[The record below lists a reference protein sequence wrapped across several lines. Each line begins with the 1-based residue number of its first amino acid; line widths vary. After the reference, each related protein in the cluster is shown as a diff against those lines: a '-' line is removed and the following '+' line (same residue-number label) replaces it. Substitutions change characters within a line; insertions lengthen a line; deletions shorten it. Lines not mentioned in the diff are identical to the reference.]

1 MKRETRLWQQPAGAG
16 SRRDF
21 LKRCGTLTAGVAV
34 AGMAIPRVH
43 AAEDNTI
50 RLALIGCGGRG
61 SGAVINA
68 FESPNGPCKLVAMAD
83 IFGERMEA
91 SYKALAQ
98 LHPDKLDVPPDRRFV
113 GFDAYK
119 KAIDCLRP
127 GVDIAML
134 TTYPAFRPV
143 HLDYAV
149 SKGVN
154 VFMEKSFAV
163 DPVGVRRVV
172 KAGEEATKKNLKI
185 AAGLMCRHSV
195 NRQEL
200 IKRIHDDELGPV
212 QLIRAYRMEP
222 CGGMSPKRPADMKEL
237 LWQIRNRTHILWV
250 SGGLWAEMDI
260 HQIDEICWLKD
271 DHYPVSAHGVCGRT
285 AVSKDAGQ
293 GFDSFT
299 VEYTFDD
306 GAKAYDVV
314 RYIPNC
320 YTEFATFVHGTKR
333 AAQFSGAVHAGACHI
348 YRDQRCAP
356 VKISARYDRA
366 SGQYVYTE
374 EARTNRED
382 ILWRAPKENYTCW
395 QAEWNVLLDSIRK
408 DRPQN
413 EAQRA
418 AYSNLTGLMGRAA
431 MHMGQVITW
440 DQMLQSN
447 FELCPNIDTMTE
459 DSPPPVMP
467 DADGYYPAPVPGK
480 WVEV

>member
-1 MKRETRLWQQPAGAG
+1 MKREKRLSHEPAGAN
-16 SRRDF
+16 SRRAF
-21 LKRCGTLTAGVAV
+21 LKQCGTLTAGVAL
-34 AGMAIPRVH
+34 AGVAIPHVH
-43 AAEDNTI
+43 AGEDNTI
-50 RLALIGCGGRG
+50 RLALIGSGSRG
-61 SGAVINA
+61 SGAVVNA
-68 FESPNGPCKLVAMAD
+68 FDSPNGPCKLVAMAD
-83 IFGERMEA
+83 IFEQRLEG
-91 SYKALAQ
+91 SHKVLSQ
-98 LHPDKLDVPPDRRFV
+98 QHPDKVDVPPERRFV
-113 GFDAYK
+113 GFDSFK

-127 GVDIAML
+127 GIDIAML

-200 IKRIHDDELGPV
+200 MKRIHDGELGPV
-212 QLIRAYRMEP
+212 QFIRAYRMEP
-222 CGGMSPKRPADMKEL
+222 CGGMSPGRPPDLKEL

-271 DHYPVSAHGVCGRT
+271 DNYPVTAHGICGR
-285 AVSKDAGQ
+285 AANSKDAGQ
-293 GFDSFT
+293 GLDSFS
-299 VEYTFDD
+299 VEYTFAD

-333 AAQFSGAVHAGACHI
+333 AAQFSGTVHSGSCHI
-348 YRDQRCAP
+348 YKDQRCAP
-356 VKISARYDRA
+356 VKVTAKYNRTT
-366 SGQYVYTE
+366 GQYDYTE
-374 EARTNRED
+374 EARRKRDD
-382 ILWRAPKENYTCW
+382 IVWRAPKENYTCW
-395 QAEWNVLLDSIRK
+395 QAEWNVLLNSIRR
-408 DRPQN
+408 DLPQN
-413 EAQRA
+413 EARRA

-431 MHMGQVITW
+431 MHMGRVVTW
-440 DQMLQSN
+440 DEMLQSN

-459 DSPPPVMP
+459 DSPPPVLP
-467 DADGYYPAPVPGK
+467 GADGRYPVPIPGQ